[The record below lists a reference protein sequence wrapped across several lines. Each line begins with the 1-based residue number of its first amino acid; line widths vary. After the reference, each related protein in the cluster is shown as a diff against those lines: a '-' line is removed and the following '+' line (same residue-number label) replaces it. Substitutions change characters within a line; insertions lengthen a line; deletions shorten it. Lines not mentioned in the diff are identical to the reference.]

1 MGGVVK
7 AISNVVSSVVDFVV
21 KTVEKVVDFAV
32 NVVTGVIKNVVG
44 VVEGAITGDWTK
56 FRDSLLGVVSTAIY
70 GVAGVVGF
78 ATGQYYIAAAALVAL
93 DGQYNEGQLTSHIVT
108 TVGKFEREI
117 FGSKNILDNVDII
130 TSGIVIIGSLYAAG
144 KGIGILSKITGLT
157 SYLANY
163 ADYVNYFKVA
173 RGAYSVYDAYTQ
185 WQHAIELYDQL
196 MSDYQAFLNQANR
209 EVQQF
214 NQMWDAVYGDL
225 NVWYEAMPGG
235 YLFNAGVGS
244 DEYSISSI
252 NEQSAY
258 CLALNTKRDVDF
270 DRYFT
275 NPFEIDY
282 VGLNIDDIKP
292 EDLKYK
298 D

>member
-56 FRDSLLGVVSTAIY
+56 FRDSLLGVVSTGFY

-78 ATGQYYIAAAALVAL
+78 VTGQYYIAAAALVAL

-144 KGIGILSKITGLT
+144 QGIAMLSKITGLT

-173 RGAYSVYDAYTQ
+173 SGAYSVYDAYTQ
-185 WQHAIELYDQL
+185 WQHAIDLYDQL
-196 MSDYQAFLNQANR
+196 MADYQAFLNQANR

>member
-1 MGGVVK
+1 MGGAVK

-32 NVVTGVIKNVVG
+32 NVVTGVLKNVVG

-56 FRDSLLGVVSTAIY
+56 FRDSLLGVVSTVIY
-70 GVAGVVGF
+70 GVAAVVGF
-78 ATGQYYIAAAALVAL
+78 ATGQYYITAAALVAL

-144 KGIGILSKITGLT
+144 QGIAMLSKITGLT

-173 RGAYSVYDAYTQ
+173 SGAYSVYDAYTQ
-185 WQHAIELYDQL
+185 WQHAIDLYDQL
-196 MSDYQAFLNQANR
+196 MADYQAFLNQANR